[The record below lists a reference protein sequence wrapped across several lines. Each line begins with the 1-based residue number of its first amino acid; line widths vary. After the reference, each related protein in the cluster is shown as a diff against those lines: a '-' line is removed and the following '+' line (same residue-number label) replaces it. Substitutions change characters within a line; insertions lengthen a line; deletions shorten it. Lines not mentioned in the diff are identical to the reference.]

1 MERKWLIVY
10 CIFFWIFLMFFLF
23 FDDEAERVGSRQQ
36 HQISLNERRVHELV
50 YSTRIEGQLLAATM
64 PYSHTITLL
73 NLHNECCIHPSFLRH
88 FP

>member
-1 MERKWLIVY
+1 MAWHGKKVVIVY
-10 CIFFWIFLMFFLF
+10 CIFFFDFFASGMFFNF
-23 FDDEAERVGSRQQ
+23 SITRQRVGSRQQ

-73 NLHNECCIHPSFLRH
+73 NLQ
-88 FP
+88 